1 MKRKKA
7 GALFLG
13 LAVAFTSVPVSV
25 FAETEKSEPM
35 IVNLKTEGMVNPLG
49 MDEAEP
55 SFSWQMHSDAI
66 GAAQKSYQIVVTD
79 DMDAVV
85 WDSGVVESSASNE
98 IKYGGETLKPVTAYS
113 WKVTVTDH
121 EGNTLE
127 SEPATF
133 ETAFM
138 DTTKESWDGAQMIGA
153 PDLQL
158 DAASQCAFNISAS
171 VQIPEGSSSASFIL
185 GADDFRLKNAVFNT
199 ESMAGENYVRIELD
213 ISDVEGTGAKINAY
227 RMGYTAEDQADTPVH
242 VIRTNEVVEA
252 LGETKEG
259 SDAYIYDMGENVSGV
274 PVITIPEEYAKPGE
288 TMTVRFAEI
297 LYPEMEE
304 YTEKGIDGTLMVEN
318 YRAAMVTDFYTMKE
332 GENVFAPDLT
342 FHGYRYIEISGLGAE
357 LPAECIQMQVLSSL
371 DATGTYESSNELTN
385 QLYKNIVNS
394 TTSNY
399 ISIPTDCPQRNERM
413 GWTGDAQI
421 FALTGSYVADTYNF
435 LDVWMDSVRADCGET
450 GMSAQFTPAYI
461 QYAPE
466 DEAIEHKGQSF
477 GITWNSLVVTIP
489 YNLYMQTGRKEIL
502 EENKDNIYAYVDTL
516 ASTPLTYKNEEGE
529 KLEEPR
535 LTGEVG
541 MLADHL
547 ARVVTDSTL
556 LGNVLYINCLN
567 QAAEIAD
574 IMGDT
579 DKAESYRDTSET
591 AKEAWNEMFIDPEM
605 GKTKNTKG
613 EIQDTQASYAT
624 PLRFDVISDENKEKV
639 LANYKASIAE
649 ASGEDTEGNAIVPYT
664 LTTGFNATGNL
675 LNALSDNGLN
685 EMAYQLFEA
694 TDYASWLYPVTQ
706 GATSIWERWNSYTE
720 EKAFGGNNSM
730 NSFNHYSF
738 GAVGEWMMG
747 YQLGIKADKEQPGY
761 QHFILQ
767 PTVGGSFTEV
777 KGSYESVY
785 AV

>member
-1 MKRKKA
+1 M
-7 GALFLG
+7 
-13 LAVAFTSVPVSV
+13 
-25 FAETEKSEPM
+25 
-35 IVNLKTEGMVNPLG
+35 
-49 MDEAEP
+49 
-55 SFSWQMHSDAI
+55 
-66 GAAQKSYQIVVTD
+66 
-79 DMDAVV
+79 
-85 WDSGVVESSASNE
+85 
-98 IKYGGETLKPVTAYS
+98 
-113 WKVTVTDH
+113 
-121 EGNTLE
+121 
-127 SEPATF
+127 
-133 ETAFM
+133 
-138 DTTKESWDGAQMIGA
+138 
-153 PDLQL
+153 
-158 DAASQCAFNISAS
+158 
-171 VQIPEGSSSASFIL
+171 
-185 GADDFRLKNAVFNT
+185 
-199 ESMAGENYVRIELD
+199 
-213 ISDVEGTGAKINAY
+213 
-227 RMGYTAEDQADTPVH
+227 
-242 VIRTNEVVEA
+242 
-252 LGETKEG
+252 
-259 SDAYIYDMGENVSGV
+259 
-274 PVITIPEEYAKPGE
+274 
-288 TMTVRFAEI
+288 
-297 LYPEMEE
+297 
-304 YTEKGIDGTLMVEN
+304 
-318 YRAAMVTDFYTMKE
+318 
-332 GENVFAPDLT
+332 
-342 FHGYRYIEISGLGAE
+342 
-357 LPAECIQMQVLSSL
+357 
-371 DATGTYESSNELTN
+371 
-385 QLYKNIVNS
+385 
-394 TTSNY
+394 
-399 ISIPTDCPQRNERM
+399 
-413 GWTGDAQI
+413 
-421 FALTGSYVADTYNF
+421 
-435 LDVWMDSVRADCGET
+435 
-450 GMSAQFTPAYI
+450 
-461 QYAPE
+461 
-466 DEAIEHKGQSF
+466 
-477 GITWNSLVVTIP
+477 TIP

>member
-98 IKYGGETLKPVTAYS
+98 IKYGGETLNPVTAYS

-477 GITWNSLVVTIP
+477 GIT
-489 YNLYMQTGRKEIL
+489 
-502 EENKDNIYAYVDTL
+502 
-516 ASTPLTYKNEEGE
+516 
-529 KLEEPR
+529 
-535 LTGEVG
+535 
-541 MLADHL
+541 
-547 ARVVTDSTL
+547 
-556 LGNVLYINCLN
+556 
-567 QAAEIAD
+567 
-574 IMGDT
+574 
-579 DKAESYRDTSET
+579 
-591 AKEAWNEMFIDPEM
+591 
-605 GKTKNTKG
+605 
-613 EIQDTQASYAT
+613 
-624 PLRFDVISDENKEKV
+624 
-639 LANYKASIAE
+639 
-649 ASGEDTEGNAIVPYT
+649 
-664 LTTGFNATGNL
+664 
-675 LNALSDNGLN
+675 
-685 EMAYQLFEA
+685 
-694 TDYASWLYPVTQ
+694 
-706 GATSIWERWNSYTE
+706 
-720 EKAFGGNNSM
+720 
-730 NSFNHYSF
+730 
-738 GAVGEWMMG
+738 
-747 YQLGIKADKEQPGY
+747 
-761 QHFILQ
+761 
-767 PTVGGSFTEV
+767 
-777 KGSYESVY
+777 
-785 AV
+785 